1 MEHSLE
7 KRAKAE
13 SKSKWRIKY
22 LGADWV
28 LFRVESLQGMI
39 EEVNNVLGTGG
50 SLVWYTA
57 GKGAGRS
64 MSKVFQRYLKE
75 GENLEAVF
83 NKIGSYYA
91 RWGWGR
97 VEKVL
102 LREKT
107 GELIIRI
114 HDNAFAREQHTQ
126 MPSCFFVKGYLEG
139 LVEKLTG
146 KHVTSEETKCMAKG
160 DAYCEFHI
168 ATD

>member
-1 MEHSLE
+1 VEHSLE

-13 SKSKWRIKY
+13 SKSKWQIKY
-22 LGADWV
+22 LGTDWI
-28 LFRVESLQGMI
+28 LFRVESLQAMI
-39 EEVNNVLGTGG
+39 EEVNKVLGTGG

-64 MSKVFQRYLKE
+64 MAKVFQRHLKE
-75 GENLEAVF
+75 GENIEVFF
-83 NKIGSYYA
+83 NKISNYYA

-97 VEKVL
+97 IENVL

-114 HDNAFAREQHTQ
+114 HDNAFTRGQHSQT
-126 MPSCFFVKGYLEG
+126 PSCYFVKGYLEG

-160 DAYCEFHI
+160 DAYCEFQV